1 MENVQLSLEVHY
13 QFYNDGIHEMDAR
26 AFNYC
31 ELQLLK
37 AIEELNK
44 YCEVSKLEVG
54 IKERQEGS
62 LIETILVTV
71 KSIEDSKLFS
81 CILSAFVG
89 YFFNKRKSKLEDI
102 EKRID
107 ILQKIKAGNLT
118 EEEAETL
125 VGKDKILQKLI
136 SSYYKKLQDQEEIR
150 QVSVIGCRHDEKREV
165 FAQAAIQSSD
175 FNDHIVDESETTQNY
190 IGTTIGICSPVL
202 IPGHGKKWKGIFNG
216 HSIEFVIE
224 DHDFLK
230 QVFHNDFKF
239 GATTTIKC
247 DLAEKVKP
255 MGEPSYTVTNVE
267 EVNDNEHFQRS
278 TKMYRKKQ
286 ADLRQL
292 ELFSND
298 DF

>member
-1 MENVQLSLEVHY
+1 MSDVQLSLEVHY
-13 QFYNDGIHEMDAR
+13 QFYNDEVHEMDAR

-44 YCEVSKLEVG
+44 YLEVSKLEVG
-54 IKERQEGS
+54 IEERQKGS
-62 LIETILVTV
+62 LIETIIITV
-71 KSIEDSKLFS
+71 KAIENSKFFS

-89 YFFNKRKSKLEDI
+89 YFFNKRKSKLDDI
-102 EKRID
+102 AKRID
-107 ILQKIKAGNLT
+107 VLQKLKESDLT
-118 EEEAETL
+118 EEEAEIL
-125 VGKDKILQKLI
+125 VGKDKTLKKLI
-136 SSYYKKLQDQEEIR
+136 SSYYKRLQEQENVK
-150 QVSVIGCRHDEKREV
+150 QVSVTGRTRDEKNDI
-165 FAQAAIQSSD
+165 FAKACIQSCN
-175 FNDHIVDESETTQNY
+175 FGDHIVDDEETTQKY
-190 IGTTIGICSPVL
+190 SGTTIGICSPVL

-216 HSIEFVIE
+216 RFIEFVID

-247 DLAEKVKP
+247 DLTEKTRP
-255 MGEPSYTVTNVE
+255 IGEPSYTVTNVE
-267 EVNDNEHFQRS
+267 EVNDNEHFQKS
-278 TKMYRKKQ
+278 TKKYRKIL
-286 ADLRQL
+286 ADKRQL